1 MGLET
6 RRNLPSRCQDYE
18 LFRLCHGLPEQSL
31 GRVGEGRGACL
42 PGCLFDPF
50 LT

>member
-31 GRVGEGRGACL
+31 GRGGEGRGAVCL
-42 PGCLFDPF
+42 CVCLI
-50 LT
+50 LS

>member
-18 LFRLCHGLPEQSL
+18 LFRLCHGVLEQSL
-31 GRVGEGRGACL
+31 GRVGEGWGLYSCV
-42 PGCLFDPF
+42 FDPF